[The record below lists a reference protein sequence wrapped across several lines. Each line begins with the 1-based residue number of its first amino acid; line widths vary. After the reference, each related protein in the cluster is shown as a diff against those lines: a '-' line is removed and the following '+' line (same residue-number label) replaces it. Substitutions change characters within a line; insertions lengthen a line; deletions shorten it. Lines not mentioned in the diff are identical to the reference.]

1 MQNNSSP
8 GNACR
13 VGAVEER
20 ILWCDGTGSVESGG
34 DAVAV
39 EIGTDSDTGV
49 AGAQEVLVVEG
60 EEVDCAVGFV
70 DGCG

>member
-1 MQNNSSP
+1 M
-8 GNACR
+8 
-13 VGAVEER
+13 
-20 ILWCDGTGSVESGG
+20 WCDGAGSVEAGG

-49 AGAQEVLVVEG
+49 AGAQEVLIVEG